1 MLAAS
6 HVHLHDDPARRRRNL
21 DTTGGIG
28 RTFATNTSSG
38 GVMRLKQA
46 YKIPYPNG
54 KIYVVMDL
62 TGTVTYFGGPCTVW
76 PHSRHVQVVCPP
88 P

>member
-1 MLAAS
+1 MFTCTTTPPGAVATSTRLEGSVARS
-6 HVHLHDDPARRRRNL
+6 PPTRPA
-21 DTTGGIG
+21 
-28 RTFATNTSSG
+28 G
-38 GVMRLKQA
+38 GVTRLKQA

-76 PHSRHVQVVCPP
+76 PHSRHVQVVCSPP
-88 P
+88 